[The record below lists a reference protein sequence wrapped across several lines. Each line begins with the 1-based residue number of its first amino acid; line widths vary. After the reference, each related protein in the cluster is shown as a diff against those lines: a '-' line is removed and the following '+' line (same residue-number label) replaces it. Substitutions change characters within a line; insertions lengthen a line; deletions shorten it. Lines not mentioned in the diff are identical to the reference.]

1 MNDEMKDIGFA
12 RLSLSRRA
20 RTGMA
25 ETIYC
30 PGKPPE
36 QLV

>member
-1 MNDEMKDIGFA
+1 MKDIGFA

-20 RTGMA
+20 HTGMA

-30 PGKPPE
+30 LGMPSE